1 MRAYP
6 KDTKILL
13 NEKPYINDSKPQVD
27 YGNYLLELDHDNYL
41 TGAMNFTIND
51 EKNFYIDDIVL
62 LKKPEYKKFPKISDA
77 NIVALQNDYW
87 LNSTASGTM
96 LYHKEFLTGS
106 LVSPKNFKNI
116 GGDKFLS
123 GTTLVNFDPINRTWS
138 SASEH
143 PILANFVKTCENPL
157 YKNSLYYCSK
167 DSLMTPSGRAFSGFL
182 DSGKNFIKYENRIL
196 LGNIAEN
203 NFATFSLTGATFSG
217 AELSNNFLELNGNW
231 YNIDTKNYKNFSG
244 TGIVFARMD
253 GKIDEISPL
262 DLSLDSVEKILE
274 TSDRNLFIGEKTGSG
289 KILAITNKN
298 LQKNSVKY
306 IDFPDIELDD
316 LRLYEKNRNYFI
328 KTRNSLLFL
337 YREANEIKWLVD
349 GKILAIGDTFALYE
363 LEDGIWIADW
373 KDENLKK

>member
-1 MRAYP
+1 MGFV
-6 KDTKILL
+6 
-13 NEKPYINDSKPQVD
+13 INDK
-27 YGNYLLELDHDNYL
+27 
-41 TGAMNFTIND
+41 
-51 EKNFYIDDIVL
+51 KNFYIDDITL
-62 LKKPEYKKFPKISDA
+62 LKKPEYKRFSKISDA
-77 NIVALQNDYW
+77 NIVALENNYW

-106 LVSPKNFKNI
+106 IVSPKNFKNI

-123 GTTLVNFDPINRTWS
+123 GATLVDFDPIHRTWS

-143 PILANFVKTCENPL
+143 PILANFVKTCKNPL
-157 YKNSLYYCSK
+157 YKNFLYYCGEN
-167 DSLMTPSGRAFSGFL
+167 SLMTPSGRAFSGFL
-182 DSGKNFIKYENRIL
+182 DSGNNFIKYENYIL
-196 LGNIAEN
+196 LGDIAEN
-203 NFATFSLTGATFSG
+203 NFENFSLTGAAFSG
-217 AELSNNFLELNGNW
+217 AKLSDNFLQIDGKW

-244 TGIVFARMD
+244 TGIIFACMD

-262 DLSLDSVEKILE
+262 NISLDSVEKILE
-274 TSDRNLFIGEKTGSG
+274 TSDRNFFIGEKSGSG
-289 KILAITNKN
+289 KILAIAEKD

-306 IDFPDIELDD
+306 MDFPDIELDD

-328 KTRNSLLFL
+328 KTRNALLFL

-373 KDENLKK
+373 KDKNLKK